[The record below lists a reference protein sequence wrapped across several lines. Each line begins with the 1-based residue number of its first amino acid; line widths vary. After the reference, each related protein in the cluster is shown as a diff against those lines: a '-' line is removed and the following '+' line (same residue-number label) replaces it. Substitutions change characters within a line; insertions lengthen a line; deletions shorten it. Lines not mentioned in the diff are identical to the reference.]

1 MKLDKIFILIVVNL
15 FLSVC
20 SYSKIINQVQ
30 LNLNIDYDTSEDVKL
45 SHINGLQS
53 VNFND
58 LENKLT
64 NLIPQTDF
72 NCISVGIIRNS
83 QLSWVNSFG
92 SRPNNPNLIYGIAS
106 ITKCF
111 TATAI
116 LQLYDRNLLNISEDV
131 SNYLPF
137 QLRNPNFQNTPIT
150 VEMLLT
156 HTAGLAGTHPH
167 YTNFTGFDLFPK
179 IGLSVESYPPFPEF
193 IVAHLNSSGVYYS
206 PSIWSTNSPG
216 SVFQYSNTGYGILG
230 HIIECITNKNL
241 TEYFQ
246 TNIFIPLNM
255 TNIGFSHLNFDL
267 GDLITPYHWDEN
279 LEGTQGYYME
289 LPFYS
294 IPPIGNTGLMASIP
308 DLAKFLVAHMNE
320 GQYNNICLLNA
331 SSANLMH
338 SSVLS
343 NYGMGWHNDLEKGQ
357 GHTGEEWGYRVE
369 LRYFFSGE
377 IAPEKIGIIFMGNV
391 GGNDMST
398 QKDSI
403 FQFIRNWVRDEM
415 YSNNQAIGSF
425 QINLLVL
432 LGIFVV
438 LLLILK
444 QFRNFEP

>member
-1 MKLDKIFILIVVNL
+1 
-15 FLSVC
+15 
-20 SYSKIINQVQ
+20 
-30 LNLNIDYDTSEDVKL
+30 
-45 SHINGLQS
+45 
-53 VNFND
+53 
-58 LENKLT
+58 
-64 NLIPQTDF
+64 
-72 NCISVGIIRNS
+72 
-83 QLSWVNSFG
+83 
-92 SRPNNPNLIYGIAS
+92 
-106 ITKCF
+106 
-111 TATAI
+111 
-116 LQLYDRNLLNISEDV
+116 
-131 SNYLPF
+131 
-137 QLRNPNFQNTPIT
+137 
-150 VEMLLT
+150 
-156 HTAGLAGTHPH
+156 
-167 YTNFTGFDLFPK
+167 
-179 IGLSVESYPPFPEF
+179 
-193 IVAHLNSSGVYYS
+193 
-206 PSIWSTNSPG
+206 
-216 SVFQYSNTGYGILG
+216 
-230 HIIECITNKNL
+230 
-241 TEYFQ
+241 
-246 TNIFIPLNM
+246 
-255 TNIGFSHLNFDL
+255 
-267 GDLITPYHWDEN
+267 
-279 LEGTQGYYME
+279 
-289 LPFYS
+289 
-294 IPPIGNTGLMASIP
+294 
-308 DLAKFLVAHMNE
+308 MNE